1 MSSAPCATLPGC
13 SFAAMGSAGSWCC
26 LPAPQEVGIP
36 LRPSAPKNEPAMWQ
50 HTSCRSLPRL
60 TQKRLNSDNR
70 LRALYHRPPLNS
82 MRPAAE
88 QQQDINNHAQG
99 NKSEIKGEA

>member
-1 MSSAPCATLPGC
+1 
-13 SFAAMGSAGSWCC
+13 
-26 LPAPQEVGIP
+26 
-36 LRPSAPKNEPAMWQ
+36 
-50 HTSCRSLPRL
+50 
-60 TQKRLNSDNR
+60 

-88 QQQDINNHAQG
+88 REQDINNHAQG